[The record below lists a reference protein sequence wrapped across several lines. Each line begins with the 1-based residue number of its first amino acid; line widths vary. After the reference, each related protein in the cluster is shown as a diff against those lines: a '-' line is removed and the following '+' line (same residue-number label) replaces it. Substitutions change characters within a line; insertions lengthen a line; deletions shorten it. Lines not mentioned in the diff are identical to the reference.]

1 MSHLKDKEPDSSQ
14 DQSQPTG
21 SNKFEIDDNRENAT
35 DSSAADEAVGWKSP
49 APDGGSKAWLTV
61 LGVWCVAFCS
71 FGWIN
76 SIGVFQGYYESVLL
90 KDYSATAVS
99 WIPSLQIFFMF
110 FGGPVVGRIFDL
122 SGPRYILLVGSF
134 LHVFGLMMCSL
145 SHSYYQILLSQG
157 VCSAIG
163 VAAIFQPAISC
174 LPAWFDKKR
183 GAAFG
188 IAATGSSIGGI
199 IFPIMVARLI
209 PQVGFPWTMRICAF
223 LILGLLI
230 IGNLTVRARF
240 PPNPKT
246 MSRKDLH
253 EPFTDIKFI
262 FICVGVL
269 FLTFGIFIPINYITV
284 EALSKGVASSL
295 AQYLIAILNAG
306 SVIGRLGSGALSDKV
321 GVYNI
326 FIFVC
331 LLSAIFILALWIP
344 ASGIGALIAFAAIFG
359 CTSGAYVALATPII
373 AKISPLP
380 QIGYRTGLLYLFSS
394 IGGLTTNPIAGAI
407 LDKWNGSYT
416 GMKIFSGVLL
426 LVGTAC
432 ICVTRLMATNG
443 KANAIF

>member
-1 MSHLKDKEPDSSQ
+1 MSDPQDKQPNSLEASPQSGGPIDLKVC
-14 DQSQPTG
+14 
-21 SNKFEIDDNRENAT
+21 DNPGNAT
-35 DSSAADEAVGWKSP
+35 DSSAMDEVAGWKSP
-49 APDGGSKAWLTV
+49 APDGGAAAWLTV

-90 KDYSATAVS
+90 RDYSATTVS

-110 FGGPVVGRIFDL
+110 FSGAFVGRLFDL
-122 SGPRYILLVGSF
+122 YGPRYILVVGTF

-163 VAAIFQPAISC
+163 VSAIFQPAMSC

-188 IAATGSSIGGI
+188 IAASGSSLGGI
-199 IFPIMVARLI
+199 IFPIMVAKLI
-209 PQVGFPWTMRICAF
+209 PQVGFAWTMRICAF
-223 LILGLLI
+223 LILGLLV
-230 IGNLTVRARF
+230 IGNVTIRPRF
-240 PPNPKT
+240 PPNPKS
-246 MSRKDLH
+246 MSHQDLVD
-253 EPFTDIKFI
+253 PLTDIKFI
-262 FICVGVL
+262 FVCVGIL
-269 FLTFGIFIPINYITV
+269 FLTFGIFIPINYVTV

-295 AQYLIAILNAG
+295 AQYLIAILNAA
-306 SVIGRLGSGALSDKV
+306 SVIGRLGSGVLSDRL

-326 FIFVC
+326 FILVC
-331 LLSAIFILALWIP
+331 ALSGILILALWIP
-344 ASGIGALIAFAAIFG
+344 AASTGALIAFAATFG
-359 CTSGAYVALATPII
+359 CTSGAYVALASPII

-380 QIGYRTGLLYLFSS
+380 QIGYRTGLLYLFAS

-407 LDKWNGSYT
+407 LDEWNGSYT

-426 LVGTAC
+426 LVGVAC
-432 ICVTRLMATNG
+432 ICVTRFMATDGRVNV
-443 KANAIF
+443 IF